1 MPSISATGVRLRR
14 SVQSPTA
21 QTPGALVRLRSST
34 ATAPPLSSTPAS
46 SSPRSATSGTRPT
59 ANMHSQAST
68 TTASPPPARDPPRA
82 ARVRQRTCTRRR
94 RQRQRRLLQPE
105 IRHERHASDS
115 EHALAGVDNDSVA
128 SPLLQLHPD
137 AASRRAPFQAQRA
150 GLGVQVDPTLRE
162 VLRDAL
168 PQLAVEAPQ
177 RQVPAV
183 DQVHLRTESGENPRE
198 LHCNVACPYDD
209 DLFRK
214 LFQHEGLVGG
224 DGQLL
229 AGDLEA
235 GRPAAGCNENILRP
249 QHSRGP
255 IASRAADGCDLY

>member
-68 TTASPPPARDPPRA
+68 TTASPPP
-82 ARVRQRTCTRRR
+82 
-94 RQRQRRLLQPE
+94 
-105 IRHERHASDS
+105 
-115 EHALAGVDNDSVA
+115 
-128 SPLLQLHPD
+128 LQLHPD

-183 DQVHLRTESGENPRE
+183 NQVHLRTESGENPRE

-229 AGDLEA
+229 AGDIEA
-235 GRPAAGCNENILRP
+235 GRPAAGWNENILRP

-255 IASRAADGCDLY
+255 IASRAADGCD

>member
-34 ATAPPLSSTPAS
+34 ATAPPLSSTA
-46 SSPRSATSGTRPT
+46 
-59 ANMHSQAST
+59 
-68 TTASPPPARDPPRA
+68 
-82 ARVRQRTCTRRR
+82 
-94 RQRQRRLLQPE
+94 
-105 IRHERHASDS
+105 
-115 EHALAGVDNDSVA
+115 A

-183 DQVHLRTESGENPRE
+183 DQVHLRTESGE
-198 LHCNVACPYDD
+198 
-209 DLFRK
+209 
-214 LFQHEGLVGG
+214 
-224 DGQLL
+224 
-229 AGDLEA
+229 
-235 GRPAAGCNENILRP
+235 
-249 QHSRGP
+249 
-255 IASRAADGCDLY
+255 